1 MDVDTLMIGAGICG
15 LAAGLRLQAEARD
28 CLILEARE
36 HVGGRAHGVALDED
50 SGFDL
55 GPSWVWPV
63 HQPRVRSLI
72 EALGLRH
79 FEQYETGQIL
89 YDAHGGVQRLAHP
102 ARYGDARRLAGGP
115 AALARAMADRLPT
128 ERIRT
133 GTEVTALDFADD
145 VTVTLAN
152 GEALRARRVIAAVP
166 PRLVASWTVT
176 PELPSE
182 LVSGLTRWP
191 TWMAAHAKF
200 VARYETPFW
209 REAGLSGSALSQ
221 RGPLM
226 EVVDHSDEMAGIH
239 ALFGFVGWPAEQR
252 RQRGEAGLIG
262 DALGQLQR
270 LFGEAA
276 LSPTQTW
283 LKDWASDPFTAG
295 PGDATPPQGHPP
307 YGEPALQKLWFEGR
321 LAIAGA
327 EADVQ
332 HGGLIEGALAAADA
346 AVERLEAASSA
357 V

>member
-1 MDVDTLMIGAGICG
+1 MDVDTLIIGAGISG
-15 LAAGLRLQAEARD
+15 LAAGLRLQAQRRD
-28 CLILEARE
+28 VLILEARE
-36 HVGGRAHGVALDED
+36 RVGGRSHGVTLGDD
-50 SGFDL
+50 SGIDL
-55 GPSWVWPV
+55 GPSWVWPA

-79 FEQYETGQIL
+79 FEQFETGHIL
-89 YDAHGGVQRLAHP
+89 YDAHGGVQRLGHP

-115 AALARAMADRLPT
+115 AALARAMAERLPT
-128 ERIRT
+128 ACIRT
-133 GTEVTALDFADD
+133 GAEVTALDFADG
-145 VTVTLAN
+145 VTVTLAS
-152 GEALRARRVIAAVP
+152 GETLNARRVIAAVP
-166 PRLVASWTVT
+166 PRLVAGWTMT

-200 VARYETPFW
+200 VARFETPFW

-226 EVVDHSDEMAGIH
+226 EVVDHSDEKAGIH
-239 ALFGFVGWPAEQR
+239 ALFGFVGWPAQQR

-262 DALGQLQR
+262 DALGQLKR
-270 LFGEAA
+270 LFGDAA

-283 LKDWASDPFTAG
+283 LKDWSSDPFTAG
-295 PGDATPPQGHPP
+295 PGDTAPPQGHPP
-307 YGEPALQKLWFEGR
+307 YGEPALQQLWFGGR

-327 EADVQ
+327 EADVR

-357 V
+357 A

>member
-1 MDVDTLMIGAGICG
+1 MDVDTLIIGAGISG
-15 LAAGLRLQAEARD
+15 LAAGLRLQAERRD
-28 CLILEARE
+28 VLILEARD
-36 HVGGRAHGVALDED
+36 HVGGRAHGAVLGDD
-50 SGFDL
+50 GGIDL

-79 FEQYETGQIL
+79 FEQFETGQIL
-89 YDAHGGVQRLAHP
+89 YDAHGGVQRLGHP

-115 AALARAMADRLPT
+115 AALAKAMADQLAPG
-128 ERIRT
+128 RIRT
-133 GTEVTALDFADD
+133 RAEVTALDFADG
-145 VTVTLAN
+145 VTVTLAD
-152 GEALRARRVIAAVP
+152 GETLNSRRVIAAVP
-166 PRLVASWTVT
+166 PRLVAAWTVT

-182 LVSGLTRWP
+182 LVSGLIRWP

-209 REAGLSGSALSQ
+209 RKAGLSGSALSQ

-226 EVVDHSDEMAGIH
+226 EVVDHSDEAAAIH

-270 LFGEAA
+270 LFGDAA

-295 PGDATPPQGHPP
+295 PRDASPLQGHPP
-307 YGEPALQKLWFEGR
+307 YGEPAL
-321 LAIAGA
+321 
-327 EADVQ
+327 
-332 HGGLIEGALAAADA
+332 
-346 AVERLEAASSA
+346 
-357 V
+357 